1 MRSEDPHP
9 REVKWG
15 ERASLGHRQRESAP
29 TTPTIGLRGVDLVR
43 KDFFATPR
51 VYKLREMAR
60 VYKKGEDLKSISA
73 SFENQ
78 VLKPRSLSSEGSI

>member
-1 MRSEDPHP
+1 
-9 REVKWG
+9 
-15 ERASLGHRQRESAP
+15 
-29 TTPTIGLRGVDLVR
+29 LVR